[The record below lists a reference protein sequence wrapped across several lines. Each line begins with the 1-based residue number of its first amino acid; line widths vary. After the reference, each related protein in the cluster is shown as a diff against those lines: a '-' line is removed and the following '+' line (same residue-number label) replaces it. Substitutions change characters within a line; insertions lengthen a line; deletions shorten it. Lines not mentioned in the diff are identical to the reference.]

1 VHRGRLLKVDADT
14 STRGVLERLLG
25 LFGEIVELETVNGDQ
40 SGIDTVRAQACQ
52 RGADAKANTILGG
65 GALEVGN
72 HCLLEDGSERGG
84 ALVSDAVV
92 PDTTRDVWGH
102 SERAGACQRALTQ
115 KRTLYRA
122 ATYRRVVI
130 CVSLRTAAS
139 AEAPSA
145 PMRLFP
151 ILRGIGVG
159 AQ

>member
-1 VHRGRLLKVDADT
+1 MGDGDAGETARLASRARQGASDGGTVHRGRLLEVDADT
-14 STRGVLERLLG
+14 AARGVLERLFG
-25 LFGEIVELETVNGDQ
+25 LFGEIVVLETVNGDQ

-102 SERAGACQRALTQ
+102 SERAGACQRALTR
-115 KRTLYRA
+115 KRTLRG
-122 ATYRRVVI
+122 RR
-130 CVSLRTAAS
+130 CT
-139 AEAPSA
+139 
-145 PMRLFP
+145 
-151 ILRGIGVG
+151 
-159 AQ
+159 

>member
-1 VHRGRLLKVDADT
+1 MHRGRLLKVDADT

-84 ALVSDAVV
+84 PLVFDAVV
-92 PDTTRDVWGH
+92 PDTTRDGWGH
-102 SERAGACQRALTQ
+102 SERAGAC
-115 KRTLYRA
+115 
-122 ATYRRVVI
+122 
-130 CVSLRTAAS
+130 VS
-139 AEAPSA
+139 
-145 PMRLFP
+145 
-151 ILRGIGVG
+151 GH
-159 AQ
+159 